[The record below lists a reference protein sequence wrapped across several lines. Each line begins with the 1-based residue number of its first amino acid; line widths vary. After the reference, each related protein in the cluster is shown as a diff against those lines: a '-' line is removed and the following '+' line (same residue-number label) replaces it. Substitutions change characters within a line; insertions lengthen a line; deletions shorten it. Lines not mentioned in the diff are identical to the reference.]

1 MQGVQKVELS
11 GVTGKT
17 YSECIRLN
25 RPCII
30 SGLHDVLPEL
40 RLWNIQTAKDRIV
53 DKDLK
58 VYVMPKG
65 GSLSSQG
72 FFTKMRASEYLSQLE
87 SGFSDPSKIFY
98 LAMQRLD
105 EDLPELKPYVLLD
118 KLLPQNLIAASSF
131 WLGQSK
137 TNVYRH
143 MDPYDNF
150 FMQLMG
156 QKTFYLYPPT
166 DSKYLYPF
174 SAFGNAPE
182 ASPVN
187 PLNVDLEA
195 FPLARHASPIE
206 ITLKAGDALFLP
218 IYWWHAV
225 QGGAETT
232 MSVNIWCKGRTFSSL
247 GGAMQLMPRA
257 IKQGIGS
264 AIKKFQK
271 QN

>member
-1 MQGVQKVELS
+1 MQSIQTIELS
-11 GVTGKT
+11 GIPEKT
-17 YSECIRLN
+17 YAECIQLN
-25 RPCII
+25 QPCII
-30 SGLHDVLPEL
+30 SGLYDVLPDL
-40 RLWNIQTAKDRIV
+40 RLWNIQTAKDRII

-65 GSLSSQG
+65 HSLASQG
-72 FFTKMRASEYLSQLE
+72 FWIKMKASEYLSQLE
-87 SGFSDPSKIFY
+87 SGFSDLSKIFY

-137 TNVYRH
+137 TVVYLH

-156 QKTFYLYPPT
+156 QKTFYLYPPS

-174 SAFGNAPE
+174 SAFGHAPE

-187 PLNVDLEA
+187 PLAVDLDK
-195 FPLARHASPIE
+195 FPLARHATPIE
-206 ITLKAGDALFLP
+206 VTLKAGDALFLP

-225 QGGAETT
+225 QGGLETT
-232 MSVNIWCKGRTFSSL
+232 MSVNIWCKGRTFSSWA
-247 GGAMQLMPRA
+247 GALQLMPRG
-257 IKQGIGS
+257 IKQAIGS
-264 AIKKFQK
+264 IINKFRK
-271 QN
+271 RN